1 MAFKGAKDLTKG
13 DELKTVVLFA
23 IPLFLSNL
31 LQQAY
36 NLTDITIIG
45 NALGDDAL
53 TAIGTVSII
62 YDLFMSLT
70 FGMSNGFAIVVSKYF
85 GMNDE
90 KKIRQVVDHAFDSLE
105 IKYGA
110 GNAEIKK

>member
-1 MAFKGAKDLTKG
+1 MAKAGSKDLTKG
-13 DELKTVVLFA
+13 NELQVVVMFA

-62 YDLFMSLT
+62 SDLFLSLI

-85 GMNDE
+85 GMGNE
-90 KKIRQVVDHAFDSLE
+90 KKMRQVVANTAVLAV
-105 IKYGA
+105 I
-110 GNAEIKK
+110 